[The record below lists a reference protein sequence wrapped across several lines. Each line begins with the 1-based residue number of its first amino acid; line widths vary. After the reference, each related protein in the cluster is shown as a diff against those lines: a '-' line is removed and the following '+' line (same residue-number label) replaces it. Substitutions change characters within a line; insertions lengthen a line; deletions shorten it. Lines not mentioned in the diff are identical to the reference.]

1 MPEPEFVEM
10 PESFRVNLYRKSL
23 TPEMRQD
30 GDEISTKDGESSE
43 KFGESS
49 VKFGDL
55 SINETQKGILRVI
68 ERNNYISA
76 ASIAETMGVTTRAI
90 EKNIKELRERGI
102 LIRHGAARGGYW
114 EIKKNK

>member
-1 MPEPEFVEM
+1 M

-43 KFGESS
+43 KFGESSVKFGESS

>member
-1 MPEPEFVEM
+1 M

-43 KFGESS
+43 KFGESSVKFGESS

-114 EIKKNK
+114 EVKKNK